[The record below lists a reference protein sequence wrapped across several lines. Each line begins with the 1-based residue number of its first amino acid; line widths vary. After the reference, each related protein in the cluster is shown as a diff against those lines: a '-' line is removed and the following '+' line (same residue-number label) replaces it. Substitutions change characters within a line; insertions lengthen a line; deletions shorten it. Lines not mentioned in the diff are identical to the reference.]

1 MHVLKVTGIID
12 SEGHLKL
19 DIPTELPA
27 GKVEVV
33 LVINSIFPE
42 KPTRQYDF
50 SDLTGKLSLQGDPVA
65 IQREMRNAW

>member
-1 MHVLKVTGIID
+1 MHVLKITGVVD

-33 LVINSIFPE
+33 LVINHTFPE
-42 KPTRQYDF
+42 KPTGRYDF

>member
-12 SEGHLKL
+12 SEGHLEL

-33 LVINSIFPE
+33 LVINSTLPE
-42 KPTRQYDF
+42 KPTRRYDF
-50 SDLTGKLSLQGDPVA
+50 SDLTDKLSLQGDPVA